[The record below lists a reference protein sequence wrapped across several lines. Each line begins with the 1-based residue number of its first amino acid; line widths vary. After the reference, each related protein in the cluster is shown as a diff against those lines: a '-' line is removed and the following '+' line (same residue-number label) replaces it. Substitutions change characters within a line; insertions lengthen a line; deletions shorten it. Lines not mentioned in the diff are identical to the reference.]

1 MFSCAYCEI
10 FKNTYFE
17 EHLQTIAS
25 YFMKKNRQLK
35 TKQLKEKL
43 FKSMEIYGF
52 SISYENDTNLNKY
65 QEEKRSALRGRNLD
79 STYNRRV
86 KSVPARQVEIF
97 PANRHHANNTLNT
110 SLTTEINWGD
120 HCTKISFPLRISLV
134 NVKKSA
140 RNRKTETENI
150 FFCPADFLFH
160 NIFCSEVGQ
169 IVNFLQRIIHA
180 VRIQHFPIN

>member
-1 MFSCAYCEI
+1 
-10 FKNTYFE
+10 
-17 EHLQTIAS
+17 
-25 YFMKKNRQLK
+25 
-35 TKQLKEKL
+35 
-43 FKSMEIYGF
+43 MEIYGF
-52 SISYENDTNLNKY
+52 SISYENDTNINKY
-65 QEEKRSALRGRNLD
+65 QEEKRSALRGRNLI

-110 SLTTEINWGD
+110 SLTTEINLQRW
-120 HCTKISFPLRISLV
+120 SFPLRTSLV

-150 FFCPADFLFH
+150 FFCPTNFLFH

-180 VRIQHFPIN
+180 VRAQHFPIN